1 MDEEWQK
8 VIEYCRNKEPEVEIK
23 DAEEIAKQE
32 EAYWRLKDP
41 IKLPSNGMLG
51 NIMMGDSIENLFE
64 NDIPNTGLFLVEDT
78 DAGITQII
86 LFNFDFSF
94 DYDRTIIDTVPVR
107 PIIMIDN
114 SNHFF
119 NVGDKITKKIQG
131 FKETFTV
138 ITSDYALCD
147 HIIMECPYFDKAE
160 LARSLNIPYSLNKEE
175 FLAEVKKIC
184 TPDDPRLSYEN
195 STIRKRLLDWYR

>member
-1 MDEEWQK
+1 MVE
-8 VIEYCRNKEPEVEIK
+8 VIRE
-23 DAEEIAKQE
+23 
-32 EAYWRLKDP
+32 LKDP
-41 IKLPSNGMLG
+41 VKLPFEG
-51 NIMMGDSIENLFE
+51 MMGDIISIED
-64 NDIPNTGLFLVEDT
+64 DIPNTGLFLVEDT
-78 DAGITQII
+78 EVGITQIYCYDYG
-86 LFNFDFSF
+86 FGDFDH
-94 DYDRTIIDTVPVR
+94 TIIDTVPIR

-131 FKETFTV
+131 FEETFTV
-138 ITSDYALCD
+138 INDDYALCD

-160 LARSLNIPYSLNKEE
+160 LSRSLNIPYSLNKEE